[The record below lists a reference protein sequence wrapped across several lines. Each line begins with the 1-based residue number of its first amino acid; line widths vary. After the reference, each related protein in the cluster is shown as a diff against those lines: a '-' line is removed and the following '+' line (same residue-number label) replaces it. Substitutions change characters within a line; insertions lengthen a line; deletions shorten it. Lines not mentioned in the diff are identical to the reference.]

1 MRQYLNNTLAAI
13 KVKQDTILADYAE
26 NCRADVQSC
35 LATNGYDE
43 SNPNTTISKT
53 AVNSCSAEITTCMS
67 VAGYQVSDG
76 VRLTLRMMSDW
87 VAGLLLNCPV
97 NTYLADNGIG
107 NTSVHCQA
115 CGYPTVVYYEQS
127 AGCALQLLNGN
138 NSITS
143 SPATSSGGQVT
154 HCNCPSGYTDYVLNG
169 TEDLGDAGTLVCID
183 ITASNGCTIP

>member
-1 MRQYLNNTLAAI
+1 M
-13 KVKQDTILADYAE
+13 
-26 NCRADVQSC
+26 VQ
-35 LATNGYDE
+35 T
-43 SNPNTTISKT
+43 
-53 AVNSCSAEITTCMS
+53 S

-107 NTSVHCQA
+107 SPSSTSTSTTPVHCQA
-115 CGYPTVVYYEQS
+115 CGYPAVVYYEQIEH
-127 AGCALQLLNGN
+127 CALKSYNGT
-138 NSITS
+138 ITS

-169 TEDLGDAGTLVCID
+169 TENLGEAGTLVCID